1 MTDTVEINERP
12 TSGGVML
19 EATVKGEKLWRVWR
33 EGSVSSL
40 EKKRILLRRD
50 IKLHQQKTNPQ

>member
-1 MTDTVEINERP
+1 MTDTVEITERP
-12 TSGGVML
+12 TSDGVML
-19 EATVKGEKLWRVWR
+19 EATVKGDKLWRVWR

-50 IKLHQQKTNPQ
+50 IELHQQKTNPQ